1 MKNYQTAEL
10 GTMAAIAEREF
21 GKAFLKDALGLTGC
35 EISVNVVP
43 QGFKMPFNHK
53 HKQNEEV
60 YLILKGEGVL
70 TIDGDRIA
78 VSEGSAVRVA
88 PEAVRAIE
96 NTGGGELQF
105 ICVQAKENS
114 LEQCTGDD
122 GVIC

>member
-10 GTMAAIAEREF
+10 GTMVEIAEREF

-35 EISVNVVP
+35 EVSVNVVP
-43 QGFKMPFNHK
+43 KGFKMPFNHK

-88 PEAVRAIE
+88 PDAVRAIE
-96 NTGGGELQF
+96 NAGGGELQF

-114 LEQCTGDD
+114 LEQFTHSD

>member
-1 MKNYQTAEL
+1 MSNYQSTEL
-10 GTMAAIAEREF
+10 GKMAEIARLEM
-21 GKAFLKDALGLTGC
+21 GKVFLKETLGLTSC

-43 QGFKMPFNHK
+43 KGFKMPFNHK

-60 YLILKGEGVL
+60 FIILKGEGVL

-78 VSEGSAVRVA
+78 VSEGSAVRIA
-88 PEAVRAIE
+88 PDAVRTIE
-96 NTGGGELQF
+96 NSGEGEFQF

-114 LEQCTGDD
+114 LEQYTHSD